1 MKYNNFSNISLLIKK
16 LESTMKNIT
25 ITSIILLFLININ
38 YTFSQTKNNTIESP
52 LEYIHHRNEAI
63 NLVKDEKWQ
72 ESIEILK
79 NLTSK
84 YQNDAD
90 LFYLLG
96 LSYYQV
102 EKYQNAISALKET
115 LDLGGT
121 ILKGIPTGS
130 APSNDIMIKIAKA
143 YAEDGDKENALLW
156 LQKGFAS
163 RYDEKPFLKGD
174 PAFKNFN
181 TDDEFLALFGNDN
194 QTKITRE
201 ETWAK
206 DISYLEKRI
215 NELHYSPNHSISKT
229 ELSKEF
235 QNLKTKIAT
244 LNDEQIVVEL
254 MKIVGSLGNGHNLI
268 IPTSPKKGAL
278 KKLPVQFYQFNDGL
292 FIVDAEIGFEKWIGH
307 EVESIENTST
317 EEAIQKTNTINARD
331 NDMQTLW
338 LGPYYLGLPDVLKG
352 LGIVENANQVT
363 ITLKDRNGKSQKVIM
378 NPISWNFSGFPKMP
392 KLKDHE
398 QPLFLSKIEDPYWY
412 KLTPENN
419 SIYVQFNVVTQKKT
433 QSLEDFNIELRSQI
447 SKNNIQH
454 LILDLRHNHGGNGSI
469 LPPMLKTIIN
479 FEVMNPNGKVFVLMG
494 RETYSAAQNLLTDIT
509 KYTNVILVGEPS
521 GSKPNHIGEAG
532 WFKLPYSGLM
542 GLISTQFHQTS
553 KAEDN
558 RKWIAPHI
566 PINVSSTDYFNGNDK
581 ALNIIIDI
589 IKSDKN

>member
-1 MKYNNFSNISLLIKK
+1 MKK
-16 LESTMKNIT
+16 IT
-25 ITSIILLFLININ
+25 ITSIILFLLININ
-38 YTFSQTKNNTIESP
+38 YTFSQTKNNTIQNP
-52 LEYIHHRNEAI
+52 LEYANQRTKAI
-63 NLVKDEKWQ
+63 SLVKNEKWQ

-79 NLTSK
+79 TLTTQ

-96 LSYYQV
+96 LSYYETEQF
-102 EKYQNAISALKET
+102 KNAIIALKKV
-115 LDLGGT
+115 LNSGGT
-121 ILKGIPTGS
+121 ILRDIPTGS

-143 YAEDGDKENALLW
+143 YAEDGDKEHALLW

-163 RYDEKPFLKGD
+163 RYDEKPFLEGE

-181 TDDEFLALFGNDN
+181 TDDEFLALFGHDN

-201 ETWAK
+201 ESWTK
-206 DISYLEKRI
+206 DFSYLEKRI

-235 QNLKTKIAT
+235 QNLKTKIAS

-268 IPTSPKKGAL
+268 IPTSPNKGAL

-292 FIVDAEIGFEKWIGH
+292 FIVDAEAGYEQWIGY
-307 EVESIENTST
+307 EVESFENTGT
-317 EEAIQKTNTINARD
+317 KEAIQKTNKVNAKD
-331 NDMQTLW
+331 NDMQKLW
-338 LGPYYLGLPDVLKG
+338 LGPYYLGLPHVLKG
-352 LGIVENANQVT
+352 LGIAENANQVT
-363 ITLKDRNGKSQKVIM
+363 ITLNDRNGKSQKVIM
-378 NPISWNFSGFPKMP
+378 NPVSWNFSGFPKMP
-392 KLKDHE
+392 KLKDSE

-412 KLTPENN
+412 KLIPENN
-419 SIYVQFNVVTQKKT
+419 SMYVQFNIVTQKKT
-433 QSLEDFNIELRSQI
+433 QSLEDFNIELRRQT
-447 SKNNIQH
+447 SKNNVKH

-479 FEVMNPNGKVFVLMG
+479 FEVMNPDGNVYVLMG
-494 RETYSAAQNLLTDIT
+494 RETFSAAQNLLTDIT
-509 KYTNVILVGEPS
+509 KYTNAILVGEPS

-553 KAEDN
+553 KAEDH

-581 ALNIIIDI
+581 ALNTIMEV
-589 IKSDKN
+589 IKSYKN

>member
-1 MKYNNFSNISLLIKK
+1 MV
-16 LESTMKNIT
+16 KN
-25 ITSIILLFLININ
+25 
-38 YTFSQTKNNTIESP
+38 
-52 LEYIHHRNEAI
+52 
-63 NLVKDEKWQ
+63 EKWQ

-79 NLTSK
+79 NLTK
-84 YQNDAD
+84 QYQNDAD

-96 LSYYQV
+96 LSYYETGQF
-102 EKYQNAISALKET
+102 KNAINVLKKTIES
-115 LDLGGT
+115 GGT
-121 ILKGIPTGS
+121 ILRDIPTGS

-143 YAEDGDKENALLW
+143 YAEDGDNKNALLW

-174 PAFKNFN
+174 PAFKNLN

-201 ETWAK
+201 ESWTK
-206 DISYLEKRI
+206 DLSYLEKRI
-215 NELHYSPNHSISKT
+215 NELHYSPNHFISKT
-229 ELSKEF
+229 ELSKNF

-244 LNDEQIVVEL
+244 LNDEQIVVEI

-268 IPTSPKKGAL
+268 IPTSPSKGTL

-292 FIVDAEIGFEKWIGH
+292 FIVDAEIGFEKWIGY
-307 EVESIENTST
+307 EVESFENTRT
-317 EEAIQKTNTINARD
+317 DEAILKTNSVNAKD
-331 NDMQTLW
+331 NDMQKLW

-363 ITLKDRNGKSQKVIM
+363 ITLNDRNGKSQKVIM

-392 KLKDHE
+392 KLKVNN
-398 QPLFLSKIEDPYWY
+398 QPLFLSKIEEPYWY
-412 KLTPENN
+412 KLIPENN
-419 SIYVQFNVVTQKKT
+419 SIYVQFNIVTQKKT
-433 QSLEDFNIELRSQI
+433 QSLKDFNVELRSQT
-447 SKNNIQH
+447 SKNNIKH

-479 FEVMNPNGKVFVLMG
+479 FEVMNPDGNVFVLMG
-494 RETYSAAQNLLTDIT
+494 RETFSAAQNLLTDIT
-509 KYTNVILVGEPS
+509 KYTNAILVGEPS

-553 KAEDN
+553 KAEDH

-566 PINVSSTDYFNGNDK
+566 PVNVSSIDYFSGNDK
-581 ALNIIIDI
+581 ALNIIMKV

>member
-1 MKYNNFSNISLLIKK
+1 
-16 LESTMKNIT
+16 MKNIT
-25 ITSIILLFLININ
+25 NLSIILFLLININ
-38 YTFSQTKNNTIESP
+38 FSFSQTKNNTIESP
-52 LEYIHHRNEAI
+52 LEYANQRNQAI
-63 NLVKDEKWQ
+63 NLVKNEKWQ
-72 ESIEILK
+72 ESIEILN
-79 NLTSK
+79 NLTTQ

-96 LSYYQV
+96 LSYYETGQF
-102 EKYQNAISALKET
+102 KNAIIVLKKT
-115 LDLGGT
+115 LESGGT
-121 ILKGIPTGS
+121 ILRNIPTGS
-130 APSNDIMIKIAKA
+130 SPSNDIMIKIAKA

-174 PAFKNFN
+174 PAFKYFN

-201 ETWAK
+201 DIWAK

-229 ELSKEF
+229 ELSKKF
-235 QNLKTKIAT
+235 KNLKTKIAT

-268 IPTSPKKGAL
+268 IPTSPNKGAL

-292 FIVDAEIGFEKWIGH
+292 FIVDAEIGFEQWIGY
-307 EVESIENTST
+307 EVESIENTT
-317 EEAIQKTNTINARD
+317 VKEALQKTNKVNAKD
-331 NDMQTLW
+331 NDMQKLW

-378 NPISWNFSGFPKMP
+378 NPVSWNFSGFPKMP
-392 KLKDHE
+392 KLKDDE
-398 QPLFLSKIEDPYWY
+398 QPLFLSKIEEPYWY
-412 KLTPENN
+412 KLIPENN
-419 SIYVQFNVVTQKKT
+419 SIYVQFNAVTQKKN

-447 SKNNIQH
+447 FKNNIQH

-469 LPPMLKTIIN
+469 LPPMLKTIVN
-479 FEVMNPNGKVFVLMG
+479 FEVMKLDGKVFVLMG

-509 KYTNVILVGEPS
+509 KYTNAILVGEPS

-581 ALNIIIDI
+581 ALNIIINA

>member
-1 MKYNNFSNISLLIKK
+1 MKK
-16 LESTMKNIT
+16 IT
-25 ITSIILLFLININ
+25 ITSIILFLLININ
-38 YTFSQTKNNTIESP
+38 YTFSQTKNNTIQNP
-52 LEYIHHRNEAI
+52 LEYANQRTKAI
-63 NLVKDEKWQ
+63 SLVKNEKWQ

-79 NLTSK
+79 TLTTQ

-96 LSYYQV
+96 LSYYETGQF
-102 EKYQNAISALKET
+102 KSAIIVLKKTIES
-115 LDLGGT
+115 GGT
-121 ILKGIPTGS
+121 ILRDIPTGS

-143 YAEDGDKENALLW
+143 YAEDGDKEHALLW

-163 RYDEKPFLKGD
+163 RYDEKPFLEGE

-201 ETWAK
+201 ESWTK
-206 DISYLEKRI
+206 DLSYLEKRI

-254 MKIVGSLGNGHNLI
+254 MKIIGSMGNGHNLI
-268 IPTSPKKGAL
+268 IPTSPNKGTL
-278 KKLPVQFYQFNDGL
+278 KKFPVQFYQFNDGL
-292 FIVDAEIGFEKWIGH
+292 FIVDAEVGYEQWIGY
-307 EVESIENTST
+307 EVESIENTT
-317 EEAIQKTNTINARD
+317 AEEALQKTNKVNAKD
-331 NDMQTLW
+331 NDMQKLW

-363 ITLKDRNGKSQKVIM
+363 ITLNDRNGKSQKVIM
-378 NPISWNFSGFPKMP
+378 NPVSWNFSGFPKMP
-392 KLKDHE
+392 KLKDSE

-412 KLTPENN
+412 KLIPENN
-419 SIYVQFNVVTQKKT
+419 SIYVQFNIVTQKKT
-433 QSLEDFNIELRSQI
+433 QSLEDFNIELRRKT
-447 SKNNIQH
+447 SKNNVQH

-479 FEVMNPNGKVFVLMG
+479 FEVMNPDGNVFVLMG
-494 RETYSAAQNLLTDIT
+494 RETFSAAQNLLTDIT
-509 KYTNVILVGEPS
+509 KYTNAILVGEPS

-553 KAEDN
+553 KAEDH

-581 ALNIIIDI
+581 ALNTIMEV
-589 IKSDKN
+589 IKSYKN